1 MRNNN
6 VLGIVFASANEELL
20 SELTVSRS
28 SASVPFGGRYRLV
41 DFALSNLVNAGV
53 GKVGLI
59 TKSNYQSLMDHIG
72 SAKSWDLDRKQGG
85 LHILPPYG
93 SAGAGVYKGEVD
105 ALHGI
110 SSFLRRSQEQYVV
123 LCKGNVAIN
132 IDISDMLEQ
141 HISSGADITLAYK
154 HGTVPTAG
162 EDTMTFSFTDG
173 RIDRVMLYEESRDNC
188 DFGLGIMI
196 IPRMLLQSLVSKAAA
211 ENKTS
216 LARDIIMPNLQSLV
230 IRGYEFSG
238 FAGIMDSMQ
247 SYVEANM
254 QLLSP
259 SVRADIFNKDRPIYT
274 KIKDSMPTRY
284 GVNSDVKNSLIADG
298 CVIEGTVKNS
308 ILFRGVHIGKGAVV
322 ENCIIMQ
329 GTEIG
334 SGAALK
340 YVTLDKEVTVG
351 NNHELCGAPSYSIYI
366 KKGATV

>member
-6 VLGIVFASANEELL
+6 VLGIVFAGADEECV
-20 SELTVSRS
+20 SELAVARS
-28 SASVPFGGRYRLV
+28 SASIPFGGRYRLV

-72 SAKSWDLDRKQGG
+72 SAKSWDLDRKHGG

-110 SSFLRRSQEQYVV
+110 SHFLDRSQEQYVV
-123 LCKGNVAIN
+123 ICKGNVAIN

-141 HISSGADITLAYK
+141 HVSSGADITVAYK
-154 HGTVPTAG
+154 HGTPPVG
-162 EDTMTFSFTDG
+162 METMTLSFTGD
-173 RIDRVMLYEESRDNC
+173 RIDRVMLYDEPIDNA
-188 DFGLGIMI
+188 DFSLGIMI
-196 IPRMLLQSLVSKAAA
+196 IPRMLLRSLVSKAAA

-230 IRGYEFSG
+230 IKGYEFTG

-259 SVRADIFNKDRPIYT
+259 TVRADVFNKSRPIYT
-274 KIKDSMPTRY
+274 KVKDSMPTRY

-334 SGAALK
+334 AGANLK
-340 YVTLDKEVTVG
+340 YVTLDKEVAVG
-351 NNHELCGAPSYSIYI
+351 NNRELCGAPSYSIYI
-366 KKGATV
+366 KKGAEI